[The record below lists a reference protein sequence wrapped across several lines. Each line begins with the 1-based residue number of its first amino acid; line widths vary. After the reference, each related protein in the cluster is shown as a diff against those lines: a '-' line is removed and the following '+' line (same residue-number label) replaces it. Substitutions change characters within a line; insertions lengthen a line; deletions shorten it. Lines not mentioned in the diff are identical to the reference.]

1 MKKNK
6 CNDCKY
12 NFGLCKVCIK
22 DKLFYIGID
31 YDNRDKRRMKENK
44 EDVIK
49 IGKGL
54 IERNKITT
62 IYDNKITLK
71 DIEEYAK
78 LYK

>member
-6 CNDCKY
+6 EY
-12 NFGLCKVCIK
+12 
-22 DKLFYIGID
+22 
-31 YDNRDKRRMKENK
+31 M
-44 EDVIK
+44 IK

-71 DIEEYAK
+71 DVEEYAK
-78 LYK
+78 LCNK